1 MATRAKSPLHT
12 ALGDLLGI
20 RYPICEAGMGWVAR
34 PRLVA
39 EAQAVTSRL
48 GAD

>member
-12 ALGDLLGI
+12 ALCDLLGI
-20 RYPICEAGMGWVAR
+20 RYPICEAGMGWAAR

-48 GAD
+48 GAG

>member
-12 ALGDLLGI
+12 ALCDLLGI
-20 RYPICEAGMGWVAR
+20 RYPICQAGMGWVAR
-34 PRLVA
+34 QRLGA
-39 EAQAVTSRL
+39 EAQAVMCRP